1 EGERPALQPA
11 EVESESVPLPGQD
24 LQPVATLV
32 PKHEQVTGE
41 RILGQVRGDHGLE
54 PVEAL
59 PAIDGLGAYPNP
71 AGETEGQHGPPPS
84 AATRRATASGSAPA
98 GTRTTTPVGSTTSSG
113 MPGTTRTAAKLGGG
127 GAQAVGALP
136 RAMSL
141 FRQA

>member
-1 EGERPALQPA
+1 ERPALQPA
-11 EVESESVPLPGQD
+11 EVESEPVPLPGQD

-32 PKHEQVTGE
+32 PEHEQVPRK
-41 RILGQVRGDHGLE
+41 RILGQVGSDHGLE

-59 PAIDGLGAYPNP
+59 PAIDGLGADPNA
-71 AGETEGQHGPPPS
+71 AGETEGQHGPPPR
-84 AATRRATASGSAPA
+84 AATRRATAAGSAPA
-98 GTRTTTPVGSTTSSG
+98 GTRMTTPVGSTTSTG

-127 GAQAVGALP
+127 GAEAVGALP